1 MRIILVG
8 HRWEANCVIV
18 TDSLV
23 EEQALDTDLQAVKSY
38 LGLCRSDH
46 IELPELVQEIEASV
60 CRCNSSIYCGWK
72 CNCDCLLVRAFN
84 ELDHGSLKEANEAAS
99 KL

>member
-1 MRIILVG
+1 MRVVLIG

-23 EEQALDTDLQAVKSY
+23 EEQAFDADLQAVKSNFR
-38 LGLCRSDH
+38 LSGSDH

-60 CRCNSSIYCGWK
+60 
-72 CNCDCLLVRAFN
+72 
-84 ELDHGSLKEANEAAS
+84 
-99 KL
+99 